1 MTRDGADV
9 SAAYRLG
16 AAKALALAPD
26 ADLAVLQPRSPSC
39 GATQIYDGT
48 FSRALIPGKGIFA
61 RLLAEKGIPAVD
73 ADRLRDEL
81 LNGGEWHESG
91 PC

>member
-16 AAKALALAPD
+16 AEKALALAPD

-39 GATQIYDGT
+39 GAAQIYDGT
-48 FSRALIPGKGIFA
+48 FSRTLIPGKGIFA

-73 ADRLRDEL
+73 ADRLPDEL
-81 LNGGEWHESG
+81 LNGGENA
-91 PC
+91 